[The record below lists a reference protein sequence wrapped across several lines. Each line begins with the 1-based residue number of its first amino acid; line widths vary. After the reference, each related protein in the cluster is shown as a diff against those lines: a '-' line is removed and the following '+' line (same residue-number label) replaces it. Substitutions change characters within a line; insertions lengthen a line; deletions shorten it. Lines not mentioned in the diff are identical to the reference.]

1 MSVAPTSGCVEIIQN
16 MLLVMMTFFTVMTG
30 GSQNTPTVDTVD
42 MILEVQITPTVDN
55 FTAEQ
60 LEIASEI
67 LDARLERL
75 GLLQQPAVIEG
86 DHITLYMNGQPTDA
100 LFAVGYLEFVDFSGI
115 DDAVAYN
122 EQTIAT
128 DVQIETYGESLQ
140 PDAITN
146 PLTGDPFTTILT
158 NEHIAAMDVQ
168 PSQFGDW
175 SLVLEFT
182 DAGGAILGDFTQTHI
197 GEPLAI
203 VIDGVVIIAPT
214 IQTRL
219 DSSVVVTGNYTEQ
232 EAKNLA
238 TQIQTG
244 ALPFAFQMVSIDT
257 QE

>member
-1 MSVAPTSGCVEIIQN
+1 MTVAPTSGCVEIIQN
-16 MLLVMMTFFTVMTG
+16 MILVLMTFFTVMTG
-30 GSQNTPTVDTVD
+30 SSQNMPTVDTVD
-42 MILEVQITPTVDN
+42 TIREVQIVPTVDD
-55 FTAEQ
+55 FTPEQ

-75 GLLQQPAVIEG
+75 GLFHQPAIVDS
-86 DHITLYMNGQPTDA
+86 DHINLYMTDQPTDN
-100 LFAVGYLEFVDFSGI
+100 LLDVGFLEFVDFAGI
-115 DDAVAYN
+115 DDAVTFN
-122 EQTIAT
+122 EQAIVTDIQIA
-128 DVQIETYGESLQ
+128 TYGESLQ

-158 NEHIAAMDVQ
+158 NEHIAALDVQ

-175 SLVLEFT
+175 SLALEFT

-203 VIDGVVIIAPT
+203 VIDGVVVIAPT

-219 DSSVVVTGNYTEQ
+219 DSSVVITSNYTEQ

-238 TQIQTG
+238 AQIQTG
-244 ALPFAFQMVSIDT
+244 ALPFAFEIVSIT
-257 QE
+257 IEE